1 MYDIQINV
9 RTKSQIRHLYPAA
22 DVLPP
27 KHIAMHTMHQ
37 SPVQIVAVATT
48 IKSCIYL
55 IFDTV
60 NFSHFSKICKN
71 QGFFFRKNNISG
83 CKPLFQK

>member
-9 RTKSQIRHLYPAA
+9 RIKSQICNLYPAA

-48 IKSCIYL
+48 IKNCIYL
-55 IFDTV
+55 IFETV
-60 NFSHFSKICKN
+60 DFLPFSKICKN
-71 QGFFFRKNNISG
+71 QFFF
-83 CKPLFQK
+83 